1 MQQEAALSYPT
12 AARVFFDELTKSD
25 LLLTVAGVPVL
36 ITPTAACCHRLFAVG
51 TLEAIERRGKITR
64 LHLTD
69 TTGPLTL
76 YTKQRI
82 PDERVEVDEKST
94 HIAFLG
100 TVHPREVSGKGKR
113 AVILADQLG
122 VVTERVRTLGILMT
136 AKRTME
142 RIEELR
148 AALHAA
154 TNGEPAGAAQRVAK
168 EAIVHYALDHER
180 LDALARVAVNAV
192 NRAWEGYRAAT
203 RTMILEMLQS
213 ERGMER
219 AKVMSALQSRGYPAA
234 WGEAVIEELIMDGQ
248 CSESESGLLRC

>member
-1 MQQEAALSYPT
+1 MQQEVFLSSPT
-12 AARVFFDELTKSD
+12 ATRVFFEELAKSD

-64 LHLTD
+64 LQLTD
-69 TTGPLTL
+69 TTAPLTL

-82 PDERVEVDEKST
+82 PDERAEVDEKST
-94 HIAFLG
+94 HVAFLG
-100 TVHPREVSGKGKR
+100 TVHPREVPAKGR
-113 AVILADQLG
+113 HAVILADQLG
-122 VVTERVRTLGILMT
+122 VVAERVKTVGILTT

-148 AALHAA
+148 ATLHAA
-154 TNGEPAGAAQRVAK
+154 TNEEPAGAAQLVAK
-168 EAIVHYALDHER
+168 EAIVHYALDRER
-180 LDALARVAVNAV
+180 LDALARMATTAVK
-192 NRAWEGYRAAT
+192 RAWEGYRAAT
-203 RTMILEMLQS
+203 RALIVELLQS